1 MRVFVLERV
10 IPLLVIHM
18 CKQSV
23 HHVSRTKYL
32 WSIVSIGRQC
42 PVKSILGIFL
52 FLIVHGPGAKPS
64 YKNKKNCP
72 WTWSMFCPHPLL
84 PIFYL
89 SFCNPPGTTCKL
101 QNIDAQHR
109 KNIDYAIIPTKY
121 RLVRYRP
128 SRTTFTSMAEM
139 ASEITPVLE
148 GERKQYWGVI
158 FGFPKAFSV
167 FLEYVSLLDILRVFH
182 TVITSRIK
190 DKFHSD
196 RRDCD

>member
-72 WTWSMFCPHPLL
+72 WAWSMTGGPWTRSMKVVHGPGPKWGSMDPWSMFCPHPVQASTLNATNKQL
-84 PIFYL
+84 
-89 SFCNPPGTTCKL
+89 NTTYKKTFPL
-101 QNIDAQHR
+101 EVDWRDAKCLMKR
-109 KNIDYAIIPTKY
+109 K
-121 RLVRYRP
+121 VRKKP
-128 SRTTFTSMAEM
+128 Q
-139 ASEITPVLE
+139 ITISKHSKP
-148 GERKQYWGVI
+148 
-158 FGFPKAFSV
+158 FSV
-167 FLEYVSLLDILRVFH
+167 W
-182 TVITSRIK
+182 
-190 DKFHSD
+190 
-196 RRDCD
+196 